1 MSLGD
6 FIKNIKTE
14 VKVIKG
20 EETKDKLFKSQ
31 HDYPDRETALAAFQR
46 SKSKLFNV
54 NKWSDLPGISSG
66 FKVYSAEGTPKA
78 SGMPVIGD
86 FIYIDL
92 PGPTPETWVKVID
105 LKDETEEAEFT
116 VSPSHDPREKG
127 EKAQEVEHFFA
138 DEATSTF
145 RVELI
150 GTTIFAYE
158 IGKEEGINNEG
169 KKAGGR
175 QIINTLI
182 AIGGWIAIQEM
193 QWRKLTDYLV
203 NKIEAEA

>member
-1 MSLGD
+1 MGIGD
-6 FIKNIKTE
+6 FIKNIKKE

-20 EETKDKLFKSQ
+20 EETKDKLYKSQ
-31 HDYPDRETALAAFQR
+31 HTYPEKGAARAAFQR
-46 SKSKLFNV
+46 SKAKLFHV

-66 FKVYSAEGTPKA
+66 FKLYNANGTPSTAEAPK
-78 SGMPVIGD
+78 VGD

-92 PGPTPETWVKVID
+92 PGPTPETWVKVTA
-105 LKDETEEAEFT
+105 LKDEDMLAEFT
-116 VSPSHDPREKG
+116 VTPSHDPRETG
-127 EKAQEVEHFFA
+127 EKAKEVEHFFA

-145 RVELI
+145 RVEQIENTLY
-150 GTTIFAYE
+150 AYE
-158 IGKEEGINNEG
+158 IGKEEGINNKG
-169 KKAGGR
+169 KEAGGR

-203 NKIEAEA
+203 NKIEAEG